1 LTLATTFNN
10 IGISNQLTKG
20 VQVETLFQSSSD
32 LKETRRNKLIQVLKA
47 YSDGTN
53 SYYPLEV
60 MFLFDDMGF
69 YTDVGDDM
77 WNYDS
82 DKDMLFDSQNIN
94 KDGSLIPI
102 TEAMFRDEIIGD
114 LKVYSVRDFIDKEIV
129 DPEPIC
135 VIEHHKF
142 LIAKLELRVLQLE
155 AKIRGNVPESIAP
168 DVMDIVLEH
177 ERYLT

>member
-1 LTLATTFNN
+1 M
-10 IGISNQLTKG
+10 K
-20 VQVETLFQSSSD
+20 TLFQSTSD
-32 LKETRRNKLIQVLKA
+32 LKQMREIKYKQVLKA
-47 YSDGTN
+47 YRDGEL
-53 SYYPLEV
+53 SVAPLEV

-77 WNYDS
+77 WTYDS
-82 DKDMLFDSQNIN
+82 DKDMLFDAQNIN

-114 LKVYSVRDFIDKEIV
+114 LKVYSVRDFLDEEIV

-155 AKIRGNVPESIAP
+155 AKIRGNVPESNAP